1 MNLTEA
7 LNVALPE
14 LPAKTAARRYPRLH
28 PKLVGRERVENGQP
42 LVTCVISG
50 KTWLYQFPPQQ
61 WQLLQLF
68 DGERS
73 YQEISDLFFD
83 QTGIR
88 YGQQEIRDMA
98 DNLDAMEFWY
108 KTPLEENLSLKQKL
122 HDHRS
127 QRQQNKSKYG
137 DVSHLQFSAWDPD
150 EYFDRIY
157 PYLKW
162 VYSRWFTLLT
172 IASFV
177 LMSYIFFA
185 RWDEIGRDTLQF
197 YNFTEK
203 GFYDIAEFWLL
214 ACFVLFFHESA
225 HGLTCKHYGGHVH
238 RMGFHLI
245 YFTPAF
251 FTDVTE
257 AWVYADRRERVATI
271 VSGVWTEMIF
281 CAVATPVWY
290 VTPNGA
296 WIHDAAYKII
306 LITGVGVIFF
316 NWNPLIK
323 LDGYYLLT
331 ELFSLGE
338 LKEDSTLYLAGLVKR
353 YLWRLPVEVPYIPK
367 RRRLGYVIF
376 AALSGLYSYSLLLFF
391 ARFIGNIFHHF
402 SPEWA
407 FIPATLVA
415 LRLFKTRIQT
425 LVKFMK
431 TVYLDKKERWRAWFT
446 PQRRIAAG
454 ALLLFLFAV
463 PWARESVQG
472 RFILEPAS
480 FAVVRAAVPGIV
492 SEVSA
497 DEGQAIA
504 AGAPFIRLRN
514 LQLESEAARS
524 EADLRAAT
532 ARARQAQLS
541 YTDFA
546 AEKQRQQMAAQE
558 QLLRDELS
566 RLDISSPVA
575 GRVLSP
581 RLRDRLGSYVTAG
594 TELAQVGALDSMRAR
609 VYVPEF
615 AVRKVSVGAAAS
627 LHLDSFFTSRSAR
640 VISLEPAS
648 SEIEAGLVHETPYK
662 GIRPPAFYVATL
674 LIPNPDGRLRP
685 GMSGNARIY
694 AGRRSLL
701 GSASASVYE
710 FIRRKLW

>member
-73 YQEISDLFFD
+73 YQEISGLFFD

-88 YGQQEIRDMA
+88 YGEQEIHDMA

-127 QRQQNKSKYG
+127 QHQQKKSKYG

-150 EYFDRIY
+150 EYFDRVY

-172 IASFV
+172 VASFV
-177 LMSYIFFA
+177 LMGYIFFA

-257 AWVYADRRERVATI
+257 AWVYADRRERLATI

-281 CAVATPVWY
+281 CAVATPIWY

-391 ARFIGNIFHHF
+391 ARFIGTLFHHF

-407 FIPATLVA
+407 FIPATLVG
-415 LRLFKTRIQT
+415 LRLFKTRMQ
-425 LVKFMK
+425 
-431 TVYLDKKERWRAWFT
+431 
-446 PQRRIAAG
+446 P
-454 ALLLFLFAV
+454 LL
-463 PWARESVQG
+463 
-472 RFILEPAS
+472 
-480 FAVVRAAVPGIV
+480 
-492 SEVSA
+492 
-497 DEGQAIA
+497 
-504 AGAPFIRLRN
+504 
-514 LQLESEAARS
+514 
-524 EADLRAAT
+524 T
-532 ARARQAQLS
+532 
-541 YTDFA
+541 
-546 AEKQRQQMAAQE
+546 
-558 QLLRDELS
+558 
-566 RLDISSPVA
+566 
-575 GRVLSP
+575 
-581 RLRDRLGSYVTAG
+581 
-594 TELAQVGALDSMRAR
+594 
-609 VYVPEF
+609 
-615 AVRKVSVGAAAS
+615 
-627 LHLDSFFTSRSAR
+627 
-640 VISLEPAS
+640 
-648 SEIEAGLVHETPYK
+648 
-662 GIRPPAFYVATL
+662 
-674 LIPNPDGRLRP
+674 
-685 GMSGNARIY
+685 
-694 AGRRSLL
+694 
-701 GSASASVYE
+701 
-710 FIRRKLW
+710 